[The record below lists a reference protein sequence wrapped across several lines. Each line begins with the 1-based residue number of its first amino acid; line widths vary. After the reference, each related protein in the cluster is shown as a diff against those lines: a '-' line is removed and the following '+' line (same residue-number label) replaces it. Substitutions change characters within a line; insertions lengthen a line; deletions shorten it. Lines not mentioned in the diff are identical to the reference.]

1 MQKIKK
7 EEIKHIAKLANLEI
21 SEKEIEKYSKQL
33 SSVVDYVGQ
42 LDEVETKN
50 VTPTSQT
57 TGLINVKRKD
67 KINLNNSLTVE
78 ESLLGTDETLNNYFK
93 VKAILEEK

>member
-1 MQKIKK
+1 MQKIQK
-7 EEIKHIAKLANLEI
+7 EEIKHIAKLANIEI

-42 LDEVETKN
+42 LDEVETKD

-57 TGLINVKRKD
+57 TGLTNVKRED
-67 KINLNNSLTVE
+67 KIDLNNSLTVE
-78 ESLLGTDETLNNYFK
+78 ESLSGTDETLNNYFK